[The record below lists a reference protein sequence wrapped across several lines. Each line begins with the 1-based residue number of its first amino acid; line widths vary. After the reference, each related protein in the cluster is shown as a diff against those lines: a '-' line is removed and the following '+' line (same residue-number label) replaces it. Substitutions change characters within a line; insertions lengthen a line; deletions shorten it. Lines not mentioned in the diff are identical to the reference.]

1 VKSQGGR
8 QQMMMGIKCGKNK
21 LGFWRSKFVKILIEA
36 RKSEILT
43 KSTLVQRIEKFL
55 FRYFDKTDVK
65 T

>member
-43 KSTLVQRIEKFL
+43 KSTIISSKDREIFV
-55 FRYFDKTDVK
+55 
-65 T
+65 